1 MKPEDERDSSPRRTA
16 TALGYDP
23 EEDSAPKLLA
33 KGRGELADR
42 IIALAK
48 KHNILIREDRD
59 LVALLS
65 QLNLNQKI
73 PPELYRT
80 VAEILTFIYKAN
92 DQWKNSRNK

>member
-1 MKPEDERDSSPRRTA
+1 MKPEDERDLSPRRTA

-48 KHNILIREDRD
+48 KHNIPIREDRD

-65 QLNLNQKI
+65 QLNLNQEI
-73 PPELYRT
+73 PPELYFT

-92 DQWKNSRNK
+92 DQWKNNRNK

>member
-23 EEDSAPKLLA
+23 EKDSAPKLLA

-65 QLNLNQKI
+65 QLNLNQEI

>member
-1 MKPEDERDSSPRRTA
+1 MSPRRTA

-48 KHNILIREDRD
+48 KHNIPIREDRD

-65 QLNLNQKI
+65 QLNLNQEI
-73 PPELYRT
+73 PPELYFT